1 MLGQGG
7 RSVDLDI
14 LAESK
19 AQSQLLGKVL
29 AELQKQKGF
38 AVT

>member
-19 AQSQLLGKVL
+19 QQSHLLGKML
-29 AELQKQKGF
+29 TELQQKKGF
-38 AVT
+38 AIT

>member
-19 AQSQLLGKVL
+19 TQSTLLGKML
-29 AELQKQKGF
+29 TELQNQKGAAF
-38 AVT
+38 A